1 MSQLLDMSAAARPE
15 RRGPDHDP
23 ARGLDLLVMATTLLF
38 TNGQT
43 TERATESIEQL
54 AKALGFSARV
64 FLRWD
69 EVTVAIENDGGAAS
83 KTIEARP
90 VGIEMGKV
98 AAATKLIDDFCDH
111 PSASERL
118 RSALAQVQARP
129 PVSLIRFASFAA
141 IGAAALG
148 IIFGAA
154 HVASLLIIAVS
165 AGLGAC
171 LRRWIA
177 GWSHNPFA
185 QPLAAALLAGAI
197 GALVVDMQF
206 SSLQRLVAV
215 CPCMVL
221 VPGPH
226 VLNGTIDLARGRL
239 ALGICRVVYASL
251 IIFAICIGL
260 LAGLSFGGTNL
271 PASAPSPSVLLIY
284 DMIAAGAAVAAYGT
298 FFSMPWRMLPV
309 PILIGMFAH
318 GVRWTLLAKAGA
330 SVAGGAFIAC
340 LIVGVIT
347 TPVAE
352 RLRLPYAGL
361 AFASVVSLI
370 PGVFLFRMA
379 DGLLELVASGGNVP
393 SSLLQATLADGANAF
408 LITLAITLG
417 LILPKMLIGYRSN
430 KRFTERGGRA

>member
-1 MSQLLDMSAAARPE
+1 MSQPLDMAAAARS
-15 RRGPDHDP
+15 PDHDP
-23 ARGLDLLVMATTLLF
+23 ARALDLLVTAATLLF

-43 TERATESIEQL
+43 TERATEYVERL
-54 AKALGFSARV
+54 AKALGFSAQV

-69 EVTVAIENDGGAAS
+69 EVTVAIENGGGTAS
-83 KTIEARP
+83 TTVEARP

-98 AAATKLIDDFCDH
+98 AAATKLIDDFCDR
-111 PSASERL
+111 PSAPESL
-118 RSALAQVQARP
+118 RSALANVQARP
-129 PVSLIRFASFAA
+129 PISLIRFASFAA

-154 HVASLLIIAVS
+154 HLGSLLIIAVS

-197 GALVVDMQF
+197 GALVVDIQF
-206 SSLQRLVAV
+206 SGLQRLVAV

-226 VLNGTIDLARGRL
+226 ILNGTIDLARGRL

-271 PASAPSPSVLLIY
+271 PASAPSPPIPLIY
-284 DMIAAGAAVAAYGT
+284 DVIAAGAAVAAYGT

-318 GVRWTLLAKAGA
+318 GVRWALLAKAGA
-330 SVAGGAFIAC
+330 SLAGGALIAC

-379 DGLLELVASGGNVP
+379 DGLLELVTTGGNV
-393 SSLLQATLADGANAF
+393 SSNLLQATLADGANAF

-417 LILPKMLIGYRSN
+417 LILPKMLIGYRLN
-430 KRFTERGGRA
+430 KRFTGTNERA

>member
-1 MSQLLDMSAAARPE
+1 MSHSVDMAAAACAGQRSPE
-15 RRGPDHDP
+15 
-23 ARGLDLLVMATTLLF
+23 LTLELLVTAATLLF
-38 TNGQT
+38 ANGQT
-43 TERATESIEQL
+43 TERTTEDVERL
-54 AKALGFSARV
+54 AKVLGFSAHV

-69 EVTVAIENDGGAAS
+69 ELTVAIENGNGAAS
-83 KTIEARP
+83 RTVEARP
-90 VGIEMGKV
+90 VGIDMAKV
-98 AAATKLIDDFCDH
+98 AAATRLIDDFCNR
-111 PSASERL
+111 PSAPEQL
-118 RSALAQVQARP
+118 RTALAKVQARP

-141 IGAAALG
+141 IGAPALG

-154 HVASLLIIAVS
+154 HVTSLLIIAVS

-177 GWSHNPFA
+177 GVSHNPFA

-197 GALVVDMQF
+197 GALVVDTQF

-226 VLNGTIDLARGRL
+226 ILNGTIDLARGRL

-271 PASAPSPSVLLIY
+271 PAAAPSPPVPLIN
-284 DMIAAGAAVAAYGT
+284 DVIAAGAAVAAYGT

-318 GVRWTLLAKAGA
+318 GVRWALLAKGTSLAGDA
-330 SVAGGAFIAC
+330 LIAC

-370 PGVFLFRMA
+370 PGVLLFRMA
-379 DGLLELVASGGNVP
+379 DGLVELVTSGGAI
-393 SSLLQATLADGANAF
+393 SLRLLQATIADGADAF
-408 LITLAITLG
+408 LITLAVTLG
-417 LILPKMLIGYRSN
+417 LIVPKMLLGCRLNDSS
-430 KRFTERGGRA
+430 REMMDRRGI

>member
-1 MSQLLDMSAAARPE
+1 MSQPHDMSAAARPE
-15 RRGPDHDP
+15 HRRPDLDP
-23 ARGLDLLVMATTLLF
+23 ERALDLLAMAATLLF

-43 TERATESIEQL
+43 TERTTEYVENL
-54 AKALGFSARV
+54 AKALGFSVRV

-69 EVTVAIENDGGAAS
+69 EVTVAVENGGAAAS
-83 KTIEARP
+83 KTVEARP

-98 AAATKLIDDFCDH
+98 AATTKLIDDFCNH
-111 PSASERL
+111 ASAPEL
-118 RSALAQVQARP
+118 LWSALAEVEARP

-148 IIFGAA
+148 VIFGAA
-154 HVASLLIIAVS
+154 HLTTLLIIAVS

-171 LRRWIA
+171 VRRWIA
-177 GWSHNPFA
+177 GVSHNPFA

-197 GALVVDMQF
+197 GALVVDLQF
-206 SSLQRLVAV
+206 STLQRLVAV

-260 LAGLSFGGTNL
+260 LVGLSFGGINL
-271 PASAPSPSVLLIY
+271 PASAPSPAVPLVY
-284 DMIAAGAAVAAYGT
+284 DVIAAGVAVAAYGT

-309 PILIGMFAH
+309 PILIGMLAH
-318 GVRWTLLAKAGA
+318 GVRWALLAKAGA
-330 SVAGGAFIAC
+330 SLAGGAFIAC

-370 PGVFLFRMA
+370 PGVLLFRMA
-379 DGLLELVASGGNVP
+379 DGLVELVADSGSV
-393 SSLLQATLADGANAF
+393 SSNLLRETLADGANAF
-408 LITLAITLG
+408 LITVAITLG
-417 LILPKMLIGYRSN
+417 LILPKMLIGDLLN
-430 KRFTERGGRA
+430 KRFTGNAGSA

>member
-1 MSQLLDMSAAARPE
+1 MSQPLDMAAAARS
-15 RRGPDHDP
+15 PDHDP
-23 ARGLDLLVMATTLLF
+23 ARALDLLVTAATLLF

-43 TERATESIEQL
+43 TERTTEYVERL
-54 AKALGFSARV
+54 AKALGLSAQV

-69 EVTVAIENDGGAAS
+69 EVTVAIENGGGTAS
-83 KTIEARP
+83 TTVEARP

-98 AAATKLIDDFCDH
+98 AAATKLIDDFCDR
-111 PSASERL
+111 PSAPESL
-118 RSALAQVQARP
+118 RSALANVQARP
-129 PVSLIRFASFAA
+129 PISLIRFASFAA

-154 HVASLLIIAVS
+154 HLGSLLIIAVS

-197 GALVVDMQF
+197 GALVVDIQF
-206 SSLQRLVAV
+206 SGLQRLVAV

-226 VLNGTIDLARGRL
+226 ILNGTIDLARGRL

-271 PASAPSPSVLLIY
+271 PASAPSPPIPLIY
-284 DMIAAGAAVAAYGT
+284 DVIAAGAAVAAYGT

-318 GVRWTLLAKAGA
+318 GVRWALLAKAGA
-330 SVAGGAFIAC
+330 SLAGGALIAC

-379 DGLLELVASGGNVP
+379 DGLLELVTTGGNV
-393 SSLLQATLADGANAF
+393 SSNLLQATLADGANAF

-417 LILPKMLIGYRSN
+417 LILPKMLIGYRLN
-430 KRFTERGGRA
+430 KRFTGTNERA

>member
-1 MSQLLDMSAAARPE
+1 MNQPLDMAAAVRPE
-15 RRGPDHDP
+15 HRSADLDP
-23 ARGLDLLVMATTLLF
+23 ARVLDLLVLAATLLF

-43 TERATESIEQL
+43 TERTTEDVERL
-54 AKALGFSARV
+54 ANALGFSADI

-69 EVTVAIENDGGAAS
+69 EVTVTIENGGGAAS
-83 KTIEARP
+83 TTVAARP

-111 PSASERL
+111 PSAPELL
-118 RSALAQVQARP
+118 RSALAKVQARP

-154 HVASLLIIAVS
+154 HLTSLIIIAVS

-197 GALVVDMQF
+197 GALVVALQLP
-206 SSLQRLVAV
+206 SSPQRLVAV

-226 VLNGTIDLARGRL
+226 ILNGTIDLARGRL
-239 ALGICRVVYASL
+239 ALGICRVVYASV

-260 LAGLSFGGTNL
+260 LAGLSFGGTDL
-271 PASAPSPSVLLIY
+271 PASAPSPPVPLIY
-284 DMIAAGAAVAAYGT
+284 DVIAAGAAVAAYGT
-298 FFSMPWRMLPV
+298 FFSMPWRMLPI
-309 PILIGMFAH
+309 PMLIGMFAH
-318 GVRWTLLAKAGA
+318 GVRWVLLAKAGIGL
-330 SVAGGAFIAC
+330 AGGAFIAS

-347 TPVAE
+347 TPAAE

-361 AFASVVSLI
+361 GFASVVSLI
-370 PGVFLFRMA
+370 PGVLLFRMA
-379 DGLLELVASGGNVP
+379 DGLVATGGHV
-393 SSLLQATLADGANAF
+393 SSRLLQATLADGVTAF

-417 LILPKMLIGYRSN
+417 LILPKMLMGFRLN
-430 KRFTERGGRA
+430 KRFTGARHSA